1 MSMDSR
7 TKKFWIMDYET
18 IVNCFVAV
26 FTGYSSGDTRI
37 FVVNRDRNDLPDF
50 LDFLDDNIAYN
61 DWHFGYNNLAF
72 DAQITEF
79 ILENRDELYHLSS
92 DDFTATIAQY
102 AGSVIA
108 KSNRGEWLDYPEFKL
123 SIQCLDIFKLNHW
136 DSMAKRCSL
145 KWIQFSMDWFS
156 VEEMPHHYTEPV
168 LTDTV
173 LDSIIRYCINDV
185 RSTKQIF
192 VLKNPK
198 GEQVMASQINLRAQ
212 LSADYRLNLYS
223 ASEPR
228 ISKEMF
234 LHFLSEKLG
243 KDKKEIKVM
252 KTERDNVVVRNII
265 LPSITF
271 TTPEFTGVF
280 NWFKSQIVNT
290 TIDIEQTETRGP
302 KYRMMYKGVPTDYG
316 LGGLHG
322 CIKSGIYTAG
332 NGKKI
337 LSADVTSFYPNLAI
351 KNEWS
356 PLHIPKKDFCELY
369 EWFFEERKKYP
380 KTSPLNYL
388 FKIILNSTY
397 GLSKNKYSFLYDP
410 EFTFRIT
417 INGQLQLSMLYEM
430 IATRIPNAQPL
441 MQNTDG
447 LEFIVDE
454 QDEKLFYEI
463 CKEWEELTSL
473 QLETVEYDKMIIGD
487 VNNYIAVYTDGKTK
501 CKGRFE
507 FEELALHKNKS
518 HLIIPKALYAYFIY
532 GKDPREFL
540 QENRNI
546 FDYCG
551 GAKLKGNWFFEKRG
565 VVDGQYT
572 AEKLQKLVR
581 YFISNTGVKL
591 IKCNPDGREIQLESG
606 KHMQTIFNLYEE
618 KPCEQYDV
626 NEKYY
631 QDKIYD
637 EIQKIEKT
645 SIVLPQDKV
654 NQQLSLF

>member
-1 MSMDSR
+1 MEKR
-7 TKKFWIMDYET
+7 NRIFWVMDYET

-26 FTGYSSGDTRI
+26 FRAYDSDETHT
-37 FVVNRDRNDLPDF
+37 FVINRDKNDFKKF
-50 LDFLDDNIAYN
+50 LAFLDDNIDHK
-61 DWHFGYNNLAF
+61 DWHLGYNNLAF

-79 ILENRDELYHLSS
+79 ILENREEMSRLSS
-92 DDFTATIAQY
+92 NDISGTIAQY
-102 AGSVIA
+102 AGEVIK
-108 KSNRGEWLDYPEFKL
+108 KSNTGQWLDYPEFKL
-123 SIQCLDIFKLNHW
+123 TIQCVDIFKLNHW
-136 DSMAKRCSL
+136 DGMAKRCSL

-156 VEEMPHHYTEPV
+156 VEEMPHHHTQPV
-168 LTDTV
+168 LNDES
-173 LDSIIRYCINDV
+173 LDSIISYCINDV

-192 VLKNPK
+192 VLRNSK
-198 GEQVMASQINLRAQ
+198 GERVMASQINLRAE
-212 LSADYRLNLYS
+212 LSATYNLNLLS

-228 ISKEMF
+228 ISKEIF
-234 LHFLSEKLG
+234 LHFLSEKLQ
-243 KDKKEIKVM
+243 KDKKAIRVM
-252 KTERDNVVVRNII
+252 RTERDSVVVRNIL
-265 LPSITF
+265 LPMISF

-290 TIDIEQTETRGP
+290 TIDIEQTQTKGP

-322 CIKSGIYTAG
+322 CIRSGIYKAG

-356 PLHIPKKDFCELY
+356 PAHIPKKDFCELY

-430 IATRIPNAQPL
+430 IATRIPSAQPL

-447 LEFIVDE
+447 LEFLVDE

-463 CKEWEELTSL
+463 CKEWEDLTSL

-507 FEELALHKNKS
+507 YEELALHKNKS
-518 HLIIPKALYAYFIY
+518 HLIIPKALYAYFIK
-532 GKDPREFL
+532 GIDPKVFL
-540 QENRNI
+540 EENREI
-546 FDYCG
+546 YDYCA
-551 GAKLKGNWFFEKRG
+551 GAKLKGDWYFEQRAVKDG
-565 VVDGQYT
+565 VYEVK
-572 AEKLQKLVR
+572 KLQKLIR
-581 YFISNTGVKL
+581 YYISNNGVKL
-591 IKCNPDGREIQLESG
+591 IKCNPDHREIQLESG
-606 KHMQTIFNLYEE
+606 KHMQTIFNKFEE
-618 KPCEQYDV
+618 KEWLDYDV

-631 QDKIYD
+631 LDKIYD
-637 EIQKIEKT
+637 EIKKVENSSTI
-645 SIVLPQDKV
+645 LPQEKM

>member
-1 MSMDSR
+1 MSR
-7 TKKFWIMDYET
+7 NKKFWIMDYET
-18 IVNCFVAV
+18 IINCFVAV
-26 FTGYSSGDTRI
+26 FTGYSSSETRI
-37 FVVNRDRNDLPDF
+37 FVVNRDRNDLPQF
-50 LDFLDDNIAYN
+50 LDFLDDNIEFK
-61 DWHFGYNNLAF
+61 DWHFGYNNIAF
-72 DAQITEF
+72 DSQITEF
-79 ILENRDELYHLSS
+79 ILENREDLSYLS
-92 DDFTATIAQY
+92 ADDFTATIAQY
-102 AGSVIA
+102 AASVIA
-108 KSNRGEWLDYPEFKL
+108 KSNRGEWLDYPEFRL
-123 SIQCLDIFKLNHW
+123 SIPCVDIFKLNHW
-136 DSMAKRCSL
+136 DSTAKRCSL

-156 VEEMPHHYTEPV
+156 VEEMPHHYTQPV
-168 LTDTV
+168 LSDET
-173 LDSIIRYCINDV
+173 LDSIVRYCINDV

-192 VLKNPK
+192 ILRNPK

-212 LSADYRLNLYS
+212 LSADYKLNLYS

-234 LHFLSEKLG
+234 LHFLSEKLN
-243 KDKKEIKVM
+243 KDKKEIRVM

-265 LPSITF
+265 LPTIEF
-271 TTPEFTGVF
+271 QTPEFNGVF

-290 TIDIEQTETRGP
+290 MIDIDQTETKGP

-322 CIKSGIYTAG
+322 CIKAGIYSAG

-351 KNEWS
+351 KNGWS
-356 PLHIPKKDFCELY
+356 PAHIPKKDFCELY

-380 KTSPLNYL
+380 KSSPLNYL

-447 LEFIVDE
+447 LEFLVDE

-463 CKEWEELTSL
+463 CKEWEDLTSL

-518 HLIIPKALYAYFIY
+518 HLIIPKALYAYFIF
-532 GKDPREFL
+532 GKDPKDFL
-540 QENRNI
+540 EENRNI
-546 FDYCG
+546 FDYCA
-551 GAKLKGNWFFEKRG
+551 GAKLKGNWFFEKRS
-565 VVDGQYT
+565 VVNSKYET
-572 AEKLQKLVR
+572 EKLQKLVR
-581 YFISNTGVKL
+581 YYISNAGVKL

-606 KHMQTIFNLYEE
+606 KHMQTIFNMFEDKKWE
-618 KPCEQYDV
+618 DYDV
-626 NEKYY
+626 NDKYY
-631 QDKIYD
+631 LDKIYD
-637 EIQKIEKT
+637 EIQKIEKS
-645 SIVLPQDKV
+645 SIVLPQDNI